1 MSARTLTKKLV
12 NTSLQAA
19 VAYFSIMLIG
29 IPMDSQF
36 LTIPGKLFHHK
47 SK

>member
-1 MSARTLTKKLV
+1 MSARTRTKKLFDA
-12 NTSLQAA
+12 SLQAA
-19 VAYFSIMLIG
+19 VALFSIMLIG